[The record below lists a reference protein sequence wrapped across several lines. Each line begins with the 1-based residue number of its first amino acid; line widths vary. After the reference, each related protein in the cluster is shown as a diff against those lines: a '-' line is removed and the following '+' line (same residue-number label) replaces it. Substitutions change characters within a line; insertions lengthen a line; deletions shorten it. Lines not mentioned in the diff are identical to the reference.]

1 MPVEAWSSRACSEFM
16 NEGPIPVMQFCNT
29 SVRAG
34 AEEHILTLLRGLDR
48 KQFRLHLVCSAQVA
62 EAVRTDLPSDV
73 ELLPLLFPT
82 PSHVAGATQLGRWI
96 RQRRIQVLHSHLFR
110 CSLCASPVGWMCRV
124 PLVVETPHVRESWRR
139 GWKANNFTVD
149 RMAGRF
155 VDRYIAVSYANG
167 RYLVEEKGLPERKVR
182 VIQNG
187 TDLGRFNPAHVPPP
201 GMRSELGIGESD
213 PVMLVAARLEP
224 QKGHN
229 VLLNALP
236 EVLREFPNARVL
248 CLGDG
253 VLREQLEQQS
263 RELKLQE
270 NVRFLGF
277 RSNVMDWLALCDFTI
292 LPSFYEGLPLVA
304 VESLAAGRTMV
315 ATAVDGTPEVIVNG
329 RTGITVPPAD
339 PKALSAAIGSLLRS
353 PALRQRLAEQGRAFV
368 LERFSQER
376 QVRETGDFYL
386 EVLGPTSSAV
396 HSGDARQAVAG

>member
-1 MPVEAWSSRACSEFM
+1 M

-48 KQFRLHLVCSAQVA
+48 KQFRLHLVCSPKVA

-73 ELLPLLFPT
+73 ELLPLFFPA
-82 PSHVAGATQLGRWI
+82 PSHVAEAAQLGRWI
-96 RQRRIQVLHSHLFR
+96 RQRHIQVLHSHLFR
-110 CSLCASPVGWMCRV
+110 SSLCASPVGWMCRV
-124 PLVVETPHVRESWRR
+124 PLVVETPHLRESWRS
-139 GWKANNFTVD
+139 GWKANFTVD

-187 TDLGRFNPAHVPPP
+187 TDLGRFNPAHIPPS
-201 GMRSELGIGESD
+201 GMRAELGIGAVD

-224 QKGHN
+224 QKGHS
-229 VLLNALP
+229 VLFDALP
-236 EVLREFPNARVL
+236 EVLREFPNATVL

-253 VLREQLEQQS
+253 VLREQLEHQS
-263 RELKLQE
+263 RHLKLQE

-277 RSNVMDWLALCDFTI
+277 RSNVMDWMALCDFTI

-329 RTGITVPPAD
+329 RTGITVPPGDAA
-339 PKALSAAIGSLLRS
+339 ALAAAICSLLRS
-353 PALRQRLAEQGRAFV
+353 PALRQRLAEQGRTYV
-368 LERFSQER
+368 LEHFSQER
-376 QVRETGDFYL
+376 QVRETGEFYL
-386 EVLGPTSSAV
+386 EMLGRATSPV
-396 HSGDARQAVAG
+396 HGGEARQAVAS

>member
-1 MPVEAWSSRACSEFM
+1 M
-16 NEGPIPVMQFCNT
+16 MQFCNS

-48 KQFRLHLVCSAQVA
+48 KQFRLHLVCSPQVA
-62 EAVRTDLPSDV
+62 DAVRADLPSDV
-73 ELLPLLFPT
+73 ELLPLFFPA
-82 PSHVAGATQLGRWI
+82 PSHVPGAAQLSRWI
-96 RQRRIQVLHSHLFR
+96 RERRIQVLHSHLFR
-110 CSLCASPVGWMCRV
+110 SSLCASPVGWMCRV
-124 PLVVETPHVRESWRR
+124 PLIVETPHVRESWRR

-149 RMAGRF
+149 RLAGRF

-167 RYLVEEKGLPERKVR
+167 RYLIEEKGLPERKVR

-187 TDLGRFNPAHVPPP
+187 TDLGRFNPAHIPPP
-201 GMRSELGIGESD
+201 GMRAELGVGAVD

-224 QKGHN
+224 QKGHS
-229 VLLNALP
+229 VLLNAMP

-253 VLREQLEQQS
+253 VLREQLERQS
-263 RELKLQE
+263 SELGLQE

-277 RSNVMDWLALCDFTI
+277 RSNVTDWFALCDFTI

-339 PKALSAAIGSLLRS
+339 PAALAAGICSLLRS
-353 PALRQRLAEQGRAFV
+353 PALRQRLAEQGRAYV

-376 QVRETGDFYL
+376 QVRETGEFFL
-386 EVLGPTSSAV
+386 EALGRTSSAV
-396 HSGDARQAVAG
+396 HSGDAPQAVAS